1 MTDIAT
7 TSTGTLA
14 LRSDQHQWTDDQR
27 AALAQLGVADA
38 SAGDLAVFMHVAQ
51 RTGLDPFSRQ
61 LYMIKRWDSQ
71 ANTNRWTIQ
80 TGIDGFRI
88 IAARSG
94 VYRGQVG
101 PQWCGDDGTWR
112 DVWIATTPPA
122 AARVGVLRAD
132 FDQPIYGIAV
142 YSEYAQTKKNGDPTV
157 MWATKPALMIAKC
170 AEALALRK
178 AFPHDLAGLVTDD
191 ETARDDR
198 PARAV
203 AQRAAPVTAAELT
216 GAPAVRDWHAEIT
229 ALVRARDLEG
239 LGALYRQAKG
249 HDDVRARITAA
260 AERVKAAGPIY
271 DVTYAEVVDE
281 PDPQAGDDGDRTD
294 EYVQAIADDEGDQ

>member
-1 MTDIAT
+1 MTEIAT

-142 YSEYAQTKKNGDPTV
+142 YSEYAQTTKKNGDPTV

-216 GAPAVRDWHAEIT
+216 GAPAVRDWHDEIT
-229 ALVRARDLEG
+229 TATLAGDTDTLRQLWYDAKDHPEVREWITVAFKSLPQPDP
-239 LGALYRQAKG
+239 
-249 HDDVRARITAA
+249 HDD
-260 AERVKAAGPIY
+260 
-271 DVTYAEVVDE
+271 DHQQVDE
-281 PDPQAGDDGDRTD
+281 DGG
-294 EYVQAIADDEGDQ
+294 QP